1 MTFKNFTHF
10 LPVRSQIT
18 ILLISLGI
26 ILIKCSLDSG
36 NRYTTWNVTG
46 GSKENIRYSTLTQI
60 DTSNVN
66 QLKVAWMYSSHDVD
80 TVNHSQMQCNPIIV
94 DGTLYGTSPQLKLL
108 ALDAA
113 TGKEKWIFDP
123 HADKEYPNARRRFN
137 MNNNRGVTYWEEGED
152 KRVFFTAGAY
162 LFSIEANTG
171 KGITSFGNE
180 GKVDMH
186 EGLGRDVSDLYVA
199 VTSPGIIYKDLLILG
214 SRVSEGSDA
223 APGHIRAY
231 DVRSGKQRWI
241 FHTIPHPGE
250 KGFDS
255 WEDST
260 AYKHIGGAN
269 AWSGFSMDEKRGIL
283 FAPTGSASYD
293 FYGGKRKG
301 SNLFANCILALD
313 AATGKYRWHFQTV
326 HHDVWDRDLPTPP
339 SLVTVTHNGKKID
352 AVAQPTKSGFVFLLD
367 RETGTP
373 LFPIEEVPVPHDTEL
388 KGEKLWPTQPIP
400 TLPRPFTRQ
409 LVTEAELNDL
419 LPDSSYQE
427 IRQRFLSYQSG
438 NIFAPPSK
446 QGTLFFPGL
455 DGGAEWGGSAFDP
468 TSGLMYINANEMAWA
483 IGMVDVKLTTPENE
497 KFLDAGKRLYKQ
509 NCMTCHG
516 VNLEGAGNY
525 PKLVDV
531 NKRYTEKTFAE
542 LITTGR
548 RMMPALTRLSQD
560 EMGAIASFVL
570 DLKSAQKKDF
580 KSVPI
585 KVDSFRNLPYSITG
599 YKKFLSKEG
608 YPAIKPPWGTL
619 NAVDLNS
626 GEIAWSIPLG
636 ETPEFKKKGII
647 TGTENY
653 GGPVVTAGGLVF
665 IAASSD
671 SKFRAFNKKSGKLL
685 WEQELPVPGFAT
697 PAIYEANGKQYI
709 VIACGGGKLGAKSGD
724 SYVAYAL
731 P

>member
-1 MTFKNFTHF
+1 MRIKFF
-10 LPVRSQIT
+10 LGLTRSSHLLKVVLLSFW
-18 ILLISLGI
+18 ILLIG
-26 ILIKCSLDSG
+26 CSAD
-36 NRYTTWNVTG
+36 NRYTTWHVTG

-66 QLKVAWMYSSHDVD
+66 QLKVAWVYSSHDAD
-80 TVNHSQMQCNPIIV
+80 TVNHSQIQCNPIIV
-94 DGTLYGTSPQLKLL
+94 NGTLYGTSPQLKLL

-123 HADKEYPNARRRFN
+123 QADKEDSNARRRFT

-152 KRVFFTAGAY
+152 RRIFFTAGAY
-162 LFSIEANTG
+162 LFAIEARTG
-171 KGITSFGNE
+171 KGIGTFGKD
-180 GKVDMH
+180 GKIDMH
-186 EGLGRDVSDLYVA
+186 DGLGRDVSDLYVA
-199 VTSPGIIYKDLLILG
+199 VTSPGIIYKDLLIIG

-231 DVRSGKQRWI
+231 DVRTGKQRWI

-250 KGFDS
+250 GGFDS

-269 AWSGFSMDEKRGIL
+269 AWSGFSMDEERGIL

-293 FYGGKRKG
+293 FYGGKRRG
-301 SNLFANCILALD
+301 ANLFANCILALD
-313 AATGKYRWHFQTV
+313 AATGKYKWHFQTV

-339 SLVTVTHNGKKID
+339 SLVTVTHHGKKID
-352 AVAQPTKSGFVFLLD
+352 AVAQPTKSGFVFVLD
-367 RETGTP
+367 RETGSP
-373 LFPIEEVPVPHDTEL
+373 LFPIEEVQVPVDTKL

-400 TLPRPFTRQ
+400 TLPKPFTRQ
-409 LVTEAELNDL
+409 LFKEADLNDL
-419 LPDSSYQE
+419 LPDSSYQD
-427 IRQRFLSYQSG
+427 IRKRFLSYQSG
-438 NIFAPPSK
+438 NIFTPPSK

-483 IGMVDVKLTTPENE
+483 IGIVDVKLSTPENE

-525 PKLVDV
+525 PKLIGV
-531 NKRYTEKTFAE
+531 NKKYSEITFAE
-542 LITTGR
+542 LITAGR
-548 RMMPALTRLSQD
+548 RMMPAMTRFSPD
-560 EMGAIASFVL
+560 EMGAIVSFVL

-580 KSVPI
+580 KSAPI
-585 KVDSFRNLPYSITG
+585 KIDSFRNLPYTITG

-636 ETPEFKKKGII
+636 ETPEFKNKGII

-671 SKFRAFNKKSGKLL
+671 GKFRAFNKKSGKLL
-685 WEQELPVPGFAT
+685 WETALPVPGFAT
-697 PAIYEANGKQYI
+697 PAMYEANGKQYI

-724 SYVAYAL
+724 SYVAFAL